1 MYVGRIVA
9 VGRTKAGRV
18 AGLYR
23 VSSRSFPNRKVIV
36 EKTKAIVVP
45 KEGSEGTVLENAFIT
60 YDCARIV
67 GKAAVVTNGSHTNPI
82 AEKIASGMPIRDA
95 LALSLLALD
104 YEHDSLDTPR
114 IAAVIER
121 GAESGWLG
129 VVRKDGIEVRE
140 VPLAKGEVCY
150 LATYEISAID
160 PNRKDK
166 FDVKS
171 AKAGA
176 RHVITGGVFADLE
189 KPVVAVCAFETKGGF
204 ELADAMPV

>member
-9 VGRTKAGRV
+9 VGRTKGGRV

-23 VSSRSFPNRKVIV
+23 VSSRSFPNRKAIV

-67 GKAAVVTNGSHTNPI
+67 GKTAVVTNGSHTNPI

-140 VPLAKGEVCY
+140 VPLGKGEACY
-150 LATYEISAID
+150 LATYEISTID

-166 FDVKS
+166 FDVPS

-176 RHVITGGVFADLE
+176 KHIINGGVFADLE
-189 KPVVAVCAFETKGGF
+189 KPVVAVCAFEKKGGF
-204 ELADAMPV
+204 ELADAMTA

>member
-9 VGRTKAGRV
+9 VGRTKSGKA

-23 VSSRSFPNRKVIV
+23 VSSRSFPNRKAIV
-36 EKTKAIVVP
+36 EKKKASVVP

-67 GKAAVVTNGSHTNPI
+67 GKTAVVTNGSHTNPI
-82 AEKIASGMPIRDA
+82 AEKIEAGTPIRDA

-114 IAAVIER
+114 IAAAIEA

-129 VVRKDGIEVRE
+129 VVRKDGIEVCE
-140 VPLAKGEVCY
+140 IPLARGEVCY
-150 LATYEISAID
+150 LATYEINHID
-160 PNRKDK
+160 PKRKDK
-166 FDVKS
+166 FNVPS
-171 AKAGA
+171 AKKGA
-176 RHVITGGVFADLE
+176 QHIISGGAFAKLE
-189 KPVVAVCAFETKGGF
+189 KPVVAVCALEKKRGF
-204 ELADAMPV
+204 ELADAMP